1 MVRPI
6 FRSLVSSVTCCCLR
20 ILSSKMCYLPSSGQ
34 LSLMQFGFPIRNH
47 LIKLTGICHTEK
59 MHLSPW
65 AQMTHTHTN
74 HNTWEVEH
82 TAYIIWKSV
91 VRHCGMPEWIVCY
104 IYIFIFQELQQPL
117 AILREAQSSLQ
128 RDCWRPPDPGNEKER
143 CQDNHFNLGKLIIH
157 WIECMCRGCACH
169 FCLML
174 MLDHLSQAGICNSS
188 REERAM
194 FANQPCVHLEWLW
207 SISMCSSMKN
217 VFFHSMSHES
227 FLTAREGICL
237 SNVRPNFYDDSLE
250 LPPSQ

>member
-20 ILSSKMCYLPSSGQ
+20 ILSSKMCYLPSRGH

-47 LIKLTGICHTEK
+47 LIQLTGICHTEK

-104 IYIFIFQELQQPL
+104 LYFKSYSSPL
-117 AILREAQSSLQ
+117 PFWGKHNPAYSVIAEGSAILAMKRSAAKTIISIWANLSSIGLNACVVAVPVISVWCWCWTICLKLEYVTRQERSEPCLQTSPVMSHSSQLAREFVWA
-128 RDCWRPPDPGNEKER
+128 
-143 CQDNHFNLGKLIIH
+143 
-157 WIECMCRGCACH
+157 
-169 FCLML
+169 
-174 MLDHLSQAGICNSS
+174 MLDPTSTSTMILWNYPPPSNSHHQDYYMSSS
-188 REERAM
+188 RK
-194 FANQPCVHLEWLW
+194 
-207 SISMCSSMKN
+207 SM
-217 VFFHSMSHES
+217 
-227 FLTAREGICL
+227 
-237 SNVRPNFYDDSLE
+237 
-250 LPPSQ
+250 